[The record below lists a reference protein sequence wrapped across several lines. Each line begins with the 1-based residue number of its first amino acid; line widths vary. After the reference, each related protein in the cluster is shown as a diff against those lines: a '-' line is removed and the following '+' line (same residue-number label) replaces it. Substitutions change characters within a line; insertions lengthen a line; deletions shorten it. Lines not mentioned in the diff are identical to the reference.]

1 MNELDLIE
9 IPKTYY
15 LNFNSLNG
23 KPGWIKQQ
31 QIFRDKP
38 FYTYT
43 HYGLPNS
50 SLIHN
55 ETGPAIIA
63 DDGRKEWWQNNE
75 LHRLD
80 GPARIYKD
88 RYKIFLINDDMF
100 SEEEYWCHP
109 LVVQNTIK
117 KILEL

>member
-1 MNELDLIE
+1 MKVFETFGE
-9 IPKTYY
+9 I
-15 LNFNSLNG
+15 SLEFEG
-23 KPGWIKQQ
+23 DCYIK
-31 QIFRDKP
+31 
-38 FYTYT
+38 
-43 HYGLPNS
+43 
-50 SLIHN
+50 SLKGVYSLKKDHVIHN
-55 ETGPAIIA
+55 ETAPAIIA

-75 LHRLD
+75 WHRLD
-80 GPARIYKD
+80 GPARIYKN